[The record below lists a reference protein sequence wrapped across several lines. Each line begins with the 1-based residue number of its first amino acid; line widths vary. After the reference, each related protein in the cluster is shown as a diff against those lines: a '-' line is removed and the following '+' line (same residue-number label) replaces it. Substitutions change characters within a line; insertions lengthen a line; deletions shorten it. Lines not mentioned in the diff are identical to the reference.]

1 MYMPSFA
8 LFSTRMVKCKSL
20 SQWSRIGLVSLLSSF
35 LWLVPQV
42 HAQKLELKLL
52 ASGLTA
58 PIHLEELP
66 DGSGRFLVVQQDGLV
81 KLMGADG
88 SVQPTPVMDLR
99 SRMLPVANDFE
110 ERGLL
115 GFALHP
121 QFAKNGRFFVSYS
134 APLRDTAPQNWNYT
148 RRISEFTAKT
158 GNTVS
163 VDLQTERVLLALD
176 WPSRKHNGGAMA
188 FGPDGM
194 LYIGMGD
201 SGASHGIGKWVVWE
215 AFNVPAE
222 GLLWDALAQDRH
234 SLYGKIL
241 RIDVDR
247 GFPGYA
253 IPAGN
258 PLNTSQGRPEIWAW
272 GFRNPYRIAFDS
284 NGSGD
289 LYVTAIAETLW
300 EAAYKVTGP
309 GNFGWPLMEATH
321 CVDRLKPRQPPKDCN
336 PKGSEGEPLEMP
348 VVEYANMQT
357 NHPDSTLGVKGV
369 GTAITGARMYRGKKI
384 PSLQGKLVVADWSA
398 SFKQASGQL
407 FVATPTAE
415 KQTPWPLDKVVQI
428 ESRIISLA
436 QDRSGEIYVLTHEG
450 MGPFGDSGKVY
461 KLQPGP

>member
-1 MYMPSFA
+1 MKLHSLA
-8 LFSTRMVKCKSL
+8 LKFGAA
-20 SQWSRIGLVSLLSSF
+20 GLVSLLLLLSPS
-35 LWLVPQV
+35 V
-42 HAQKLELKLL
+42 HAQKLELKLV
-52 ASGLTA
+52 ASDLTA

-66 DGSGRFLVVQQDGLV
+66 DGTGRFLVVQQDGLV
-81 KLMGADG
+81 KLMAADG
-88 SVQPTPVMDLR
+88 QVQSEPVMDLR

-134 APLRDTAPQNWNYT
+134 SPLRDTAPQNWNYT
-148 RRISEFTAKT
+148 RRVSEFTAKI

-163 VDLQTERVLLALD
+163 VDLQTERVLIALD

-201 SGASHGIGKWVVWE
+201 SGASHGIGKSVIWE

-222 GLLWDALAQDRH
+222 GLLWDDMAQDRH

-241 RIDVDR
+241 RIDVDH

-253 IPAGN
+253 IPKGN
-258 PLNTSQGRPEIWAW
+258 PFQASQGRPEIWAW

-300 EAAYKVTGP
+300 EAAYKVSGP
-309 GNFGWPLMEATH
+309 GNFGWPRMEASH
-321 CVDRLKPRQPPKDCN
+321 CVDRLKPRQPPKQC
-336 PKGSEGEPLEMP
+336 PQKGSEGEPLEMP

-357 NHPDSTLGVKGV
+357 NHPDSALGVKGV
-369 GTAITGARMYRGKKI
+369 GTAITGVRMYRGSNI
-384 PSLQGKLVVADWSA
+384 PSLNGKLVVADWSA

-407 FVATPTAE
+407 FVASPSA
-415 KQTPWPLDKVVQI
+415 KGQAPWPMEKLMQL
-428 ESRIISLA
+428 ESRIISLS

-450 MGPFGDSGKVY
+450 MGPFGNTGKVY
-461 KLQPGP
+461 KLVLTP

>member
-1 MYMPSFA
+1 MKFLA
-8 LFSTRMVKCKSL
+8 AWLTFSAPVLISVC
-20 SQWSRIGLVSLLSSF
+20 
-35 LWLVPQV
+35 LWLPPSAQ
-42 HAQKLELKLL
+42 AQKLELKLL
-52 ASGLTA
+52 ASDLTA

-66 DGSGRFLVVQQDGLV
+66 DNSGRFLVVQQDGLV
-81 KLMGADG
+81 KLMHAEGQMQAE
-88 SVQPTPVMDLR
+88 PVMDLR

-134 APLRDTAPQNWNYT
+134 SPLRDSAPQNWNYT
-148 RRISEFTAKT
+148 RRISEFTAT
-158 GNTVS
+158 LGNTVS
-163 VDLQTERVLLALD
+163 VDLHTERVLISLD
-176 WPSRKHNGGAMA
+176 WPSRKHNGGALA

-201 SGASHGIGKWVVWE
+201 SGASHGIGKSVIWE

-222 GLLWDALAQDRH
+222 GLLWDDMAQDRH

-241 RIDVDR
+241 RIDIDH

-253 IPAGN
+253 IPKGN
-258 PLNTSQGRPEIWAW
+258 PLNASQGRPEIWAW

-284 NGSGD
+284 SGNGD

-300 EAAYKVTGP
+300 EAAYRVKGP
-309 GNFGWPLMEATH
+309 GNFGWPRMEASH
-321 CVDRLKPRQPPKDCN
+321 CVDRLKPRQPPKEC
-336 PKGSEGEPLEMP
+336 KRTGSEGEPLEMP

-357 NHPDSTLGVKGV
+357 NHPESTLGIKGV
-369 GTAITGARMYRGKKI
+369 GTAITGVRMYRGSNI
-384 PSLQGKLVVADWSA
+384 PALKGKLLVADWSA

-407 FVATPTAE
+407 FVATPSTAS
-415 KQTPWPLDKVVQI
+415 QTPWPLEKMLQI

-450 MGPFGDSGKVY
+450 MGPFGNTGKVY
-461 KLQPGP
+461 RLVAAP

>member
-1 MYMPSFA
+1 MMKAFKGW
-8 LFSTRMVKCKSL
+8 STCCVA
-20 SQWSRIGLVSLLSSF
+20 GLLSSF
-35 LWLVPQV
+35 VWLSPNAQ
-42 HAQKLELKLL
+42 AQKLELTLL
-52 ASGLTA
+52 ASDLTA

-66 DGSGRFLVVQQDGLV
+66 DGSGRFVVVQQDGLV
-81 KLMGADG
+81 KLMAADG
-88 SVQPTPVMDLR
+88 KVQPEPVMDLR
-99 SRMLPVANDFE
+99 SRLLPVANDFE

-134 APLRDTAPQNWNYT
+134 SPLRDTAPQNWNYT

-158 GNTVS
+158 GNTLS
-163 VDLQTERVLLALD
+163 VDLQTERVLIALD

-201 SGASHGIGKWVVWE
+201 SGASHGIGKSVIWE

-222 GLLWDALAQDRH
+222 ALLWDDIAQDRH

-241 RIDVDR
+241 RIDVDH

-253 IPAGN
+253 IPTGN
-258 PLNTSQGRPEIWAW
+258 PLTASQGRPEIWAW

-284 NGSGD
+284 DGSGD

-300 EAAYKVTGP
+300 EAAYKVSGP
-309 GNFGWPLMEATH
+309 GNFGWPRMEATH
-321 CVDRLKPRQPPKDCN
+321 CVDRLKPRHPPKQCD
-336 PKGSEGEPLEMP
+336 KTGSDGEALEMP

-369 GTAITGARMYRGKKI
+369 GTAITGARMYRGEKI

-407 FVATPTAE
+407 FVAHPTNQSQAL
-415 KQTPWPLDKVVQI
+415 WPLEKILQI
-428 ESRIISLA
+428 DSRIISLA
-436 QDRSGEIYVLTHEG
+436 QDRRGEIYVLTHDG
-450 MGPFGDSGKVY
+450 MGPFGNTGKVY
-461 KLQPGP
+461 KLQPSP